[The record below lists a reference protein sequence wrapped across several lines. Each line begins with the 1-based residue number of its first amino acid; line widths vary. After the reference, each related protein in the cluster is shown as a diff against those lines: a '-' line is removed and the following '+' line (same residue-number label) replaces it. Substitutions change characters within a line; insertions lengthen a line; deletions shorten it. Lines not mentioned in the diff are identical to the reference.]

1 MSYTDKQEELLRSLD
16 YVEPEMIAGAVRRI
30 DENKSRTKAVKKNK
44 VNLYFKLAAAAVAC
58 LAIIAIAW
66 PTSVLIT
73 EYSEYSQNFFGAG
86 NSGAEIEK
94 IPEYDGSRGLLYEVN
109 EDGTAAT
116 FIGYGSCT
124 DETVYI
130 ASTYDGLPV
139 TRMYNKSHWDA
150 EYHPAD
156 VYFGS
161 SYVKHL
167 VISDTV
173 KTIDN
178 ECLRECPKLESIYF
192 GAGIEK
198 LMPLMGNRVG
208 NELVKVDVSSDNPYY
223 TVKGNCLIDTRTKTL
238 VIGTPT
244 SVIPDDGSVEIIG
257 YFAFSWAR
265 STMTSIIIPEGI
277 KIIEMEAFSGCRA
290 LESVILPDS
299 LEIIDAHAFQSC
311 SNLKTL
317 TLGTNLKVFSQ
328 IVFQKVYCP
337 DLYYKGTVA
346 QWEAIVKPM
355 GANNGTYFISIPV
368 ICSDGEALSDAGVK
382 GNYHWKHD
390 PQFKWYWN
398 RAYPDVPFPEEG
410 PWNTDPLLE
419 PKVPSTD

>member
-16 YVEPEMIAGAVRRI
+16 YVDPDMIAGAVRRI

-94 IPEYDGSRGLLYEVN
+94 IPEYDGSRGLLYEIN
-109 EDGTAAT
+109 EDRTEAA

-198 LMPLMGNRVG
+198 LMPLFHNKA
-208 NELVKVDVSSDNPYY
+208 NKELVKIEVSPDNPYY
-223 TVKGNCLIDTRTKTL
+223 AVKGNCLIDTRTKTL

-257 YFAFSWAR
+257 SFAFSWAR
-265 STMTSIIIPEGI
+265 STMTSIIIPEGV
-277 KIIEMEAFSGCRA
+277 KIIERDAFFHCKA
-290 LESVILPDS
+290 LESISLPNSIEVIDS
-299 LEIIDAHAFQSC
+299 EAFYACVNLEKAEINA
-311 SNLKTL
+311 
-317 TLGTNLKVFSQ
+317 GLKVFNNEAFFYLCGSLYGTK
-328 IVFQKVYCP
+328 I
-337 DLYYKGTVA
+337 YYKGTVE
-346 QWEAIVKPM
+346 QWESVIKTFMDEDDIRSYAIR
-355 GANNGTYFISIPV
+355 
-368 ICSDGEALSDAGVK
+368 CSDGESLSSAGSLR
-382 GNYHWKHD
+382 WKNWWRA
-390 PQFKWYWN
+390 PEYQWYWE
-398 RAYPDVPFPEEG
+398 RKYPGIPFPDQG
-410 PWNTDPLLE
+410 PNWSGLPEDLE
-419 PKVPSTD
+419 

>member
-1 MSYTDKQEELLRSLD
+1 MSYTNKQEELLRSLD
-16 YVEPEMIAGAVRRI
+16 HIDPDMISGAVRRI
-30 DENKSRTKAVKKNK
+30 DEKKSRIAATKKKT
-44 VNLYFKLAAAAVAC
+44 NLFLKLAPAIAAC
-58 LAIIAIAW
+58 LVLLALAL
-66 PTSVLIT
+66 PTATLIT
-73 EYSEYSQNFFGAG
+73 EYHEYIPPLFGADG
-86 NSGAEIEK
+86 ISAEVETP
-94 IPEYDGSRGLLYEVN
+94 PEYDGSRGLLYEIN
-109 EDGTAAT
+109 EDRQSAS

-139 TRMYNKSHWDA
+139 TEMRNKAYDEA
-150 EYHPAD
+150 DYHPAD
-156 VYFGS
+156 VFFGS

-173 KTIDN
+173 KAIDN
-178 ECLRECPKLESIYF
+178 ECLRECPNLESIYF

-208 NELVKVDVSSDNPYY
+208 GELVGVDVSPDNPYY

-257 YFAFSWAR
+257 RFAFSWAR
-265 STMTSIIIPEGI
+265 STMTSIIIPEGV
-277 KIIEMEAFSGCRA
+277 KIIESEAFTGCRA
-290 LESVILPDS
+290 LENVILPDS
-299 LEIIDAHAFQSC
+299 LEIIDAHAFQAC
-311 SNLKTL
+311 SNLKAL

-355 GANNGTYFISIPV
+355 GSNQGTYFISIPV
-368 ICSDGEALSDAGVK
+368 ICSDGEALSDAGIK
-382 GNYHWKHD
+382 GNYNWKHD
-390 PQFKWYWN
+390 PQFRWYWE
-398 RAYPDVPFPEEG
+398 RVYPDVPFPEDG

-419 PKVPSTD
+419 PKATDSD